1 MSVASDSPSVAPP
14 VSSSP
19 HAMRAGTPFDVPA
32 IDQLAI
38 NTIRTL
44 SMDAVQ
50 AADSGHPGTPMAL
63 APVAYAL
70 WQQTLR
76 FDPNDPRWPDRDRFV
91 LSNGHASMLL
101 YSLLHL
107 AGVAECDHA
116 GHTTGRLSVTLDD
129 IRAFRQLESKCPG
142 HPESHLTTGV
152 ETTTG
157 PLGQG
162 LANSVGMA
170 MAARWMAARFNRPG
184 YELFS
189 WRTWVICGDGCLMEG
204 ISSEAASLAGHLRLS
219 NLCWIYD
226 NNRITIEGKTDLAFS
241 EDVATRFFGYGW
253 NVVRVSDANDIGL
266 LAKAYRAAQG
276 EQGPDARPTLVIVDS
291 HIGWGAPKKQDT
303 ASAHGEPLGDE
314 EIRATKRFYG
324 WPEDAKFLV
333 PEGVRERFA
342 EQLGARGATLS
353 SAWHELFAR
362 YRTAYPQLA
371 AELES
376 IMHGTLPEGWDAEL
390 PSWKPD
396 PKGVATRVAG
406 GKILNAIAKRV
417 PWLIGGSA
425 DLAPST
431 KTLIDG
437 EASFARATPQ
447 GRNIHWGVR
456 EHAMCAAAN
465 GMALC
470 GLRPYTAGF
479 LIFSDYCRGAL
490 RLSALMGLPVLH
502 IFTHDSIGV
511 GEDGPT
517 HQPVE
522 HLMSLR
528 AMPQMNLFRPM
539 DANEAVECYRAAM
552 RLFHEPSAMILT
564 RQNLPVV
571 DRTAYAPAAGA
582 ARGAYVLAC
591 SGDPQVILMGSG
603 SEVSLC
609 LEAHERLKAEG
620 IRSRVVSM
628 PCFSLFAREDA
639 SYRNEVLPDSVRA
652 RVAVEQGA
660 TLGWERHV
668 GLDGEIVGMRTFGA
682 SAPFKDLQ
690 RHFGF
695 TADAVVAAARASIAK
710 ASGGAR

>member
-1 MSVASDSPSVAPP
+1 MSVATNSPSTVAAT
-14 VSSSP
+14 SSSLP
-19 HAMRAGTPFDVPA
+19 SSGIRSGTPNDVPA

-44 SMDAVQ
+44 AMDAIQ

-63 APVAYAL
+63 APVAYTL
-70 WQQTLR
+70 WQDALR
-76 FDPNDPRWPDRDRFV
+76 FDPSDPKWPDRDRFV

-101 YSLLHL
+101 YALLHL
-107 AGVAECDHA
+107 SGVAECDHHGA
-116 GHTTGRLSVTLDD
+116 PTGRLSVTLDD
-129 IRAFRQLESKCPG
+129 IRAFRQLNSRCPG

-170 MAARWMAARFNRPG
+170 MASRWMAARFNRPG

-189 WRTWVICGDGCLMEG
+189 WRTWTICGDGCLMEG
-204 ISSEAASLAGHLRLS
+204 ISNEAASIAGHLRLS

-253 NVVRVSDANDIGL
+253 NVLRVSDANDLGL
-266 LAKAYRAAQG
+266 VAKAYRASQS
-276 EQGPDARPTLVIVDS
+276 EQGPDARPTLIIVDS
-291 HIGWGAPKKQDT
+291 HIGWGSPKKQDT

-324 WPEDAKFLV
+324 WPEDAKFHV
-333 PEGVRERFA
+333 PDGVRDRFA
-342 EQLGARGATLS
+342 ERLGARGATQ
-353 SAWHELFAR
+353 SAAWRDLFAR
-362 YRTAYPQLA
+362 YRVAYPQLA
-371 AELES
+371 AELQS
-376 IMHGTLPEGWDAEL
+376 IIDGTLPEGWDSEL
-390 PSWKPD
+390 PTWKPD

-417 PWLIGGSA
+417 PWLMGGSA

-431 KTLIDG
+431 KTLLDG
-437 EASFARATPQ
+437 ETSMSRATPG
-447 GRNIHWGVR
+447 GRNVHWGIR

-465 GMALC
+465 GLALC
-470 GLRPYTAGF
+470 GLRPFTAGF

-490 RLSALMGLPVLH
+490 RLSALMGMPVMH

-539 DANEAVECYRAAM
+539 DANEATECYRAAM
-552 RLFHEPSAMILT
+552 RLTHEPSAMILT

-571 DRTAYAPAAGA
+571 DRSSFGDAAGA
-582 ARGAYVLAC
+582 AKGAYVLAC
-591 SGDPQVILMGSG
+591 SGDPQVILVGTG

-609 LEAHERLKAEG
+609 LEAHERLKSEG

-628 PCFSLFAREDA
+628 PCWSLFWKQDQA
-639 SYRNEVLPDSVRA
+639 YRDSVLLPGVRA
-652 RVAVEQGA
+652 RVAVEMGA
-660 TLGWERHV
+660 TLGWERFV
-668 GLDGEIVGMRTFGA
+668 GLDGAIVGMTTFGA
-682 SAPFKDLQ
+682 SAPLKDLLP
-690 RHFGF
+690 HFGF
-695 TADAVVAAARASIAK
+695 TIDAVMAAVRQQLAGAK
-710 ASGGAR
+710 A

>member
-1 MSVASDSPSVAPP
+1 VTAVPASPASLANPSTT
-14 VSSSP
+14 STS
-19 HAMRAGTPFDVPA
+19 MRSGTPFDVPA

-70 WQQTLR
+70 WQNVYR
-76 FDPNDPRWPDRDRFV
+76 FDPASPKWPDRDRFI

-107 AGVAECDHA
+107 SGTAECDHE
-116 GHTTGRLSVTLDD
+116 GTTGRLSVTLDD
-129 IRAFRQLESKCPG
+129 IKAFRQLNSKCPG

-162 LANSVGMA
+162 LANSVGTA
-170 MAARWMAARFNRPG
+170 MASRWLAARFNRPG
-184 YELFS
+184 YELFTF
-189 WRTWVICGDGCLMEG
+189 RTWVICGDGCLMEG
-204 ISSEAASLAGHLRLS
+204 ISNEAASLAGHLRLS

-241 EDVATRFFGYGW
+241 EDVATRFIGYGW

-266 LAKAYRAAQG
+266 LVKAFRSAQS
-276 EQGPDARPTLVIVDS
+276 EQGPDARPTMVIVDS

-314 EIRATKRFYG
+314 EIKSTKRFYG
-324 WPEDAKFLV
+324 WPEDAKFHV
-333 PEGVRERFA
+333 PDGVRERFS
-342 EQLGARGATLS
+342 ELLGSRGATQ
-353 SAWHELFAR
+353 SAAWNELFSR
-362 YRTAYPQLA
+362 YRVAYPQLA
-371 AELES
+371 SELES
-376 IMHGTLPEGWDAEL
+376 IVRGTLPSGWDSEL
-390 PSWKPD
+390 PTWKPD

-406 GKILNAIAKRV
+406 GKILNAIAKRI
-417 PWLIGGSA
+417 PWMMGGSA

-431 KTLIDG
+431 KTLLDG
-437 EASFARATPQ
+437 EASFSRCNPG
-447 GRNIHWGVR
+447 GRNVHWGVR

-479 LIFSDYCRGAL
+479 MIFSDYCRGAL
-490 RLSALMGLPVLH
+490 RLSAIMGLPVMH

-528 AMPQMNLFRPM
+528 AMPQMNVFRPM
-539 DANEAVECYRAAM
+539 DANEATECYRTALTM
-552 RLFHEPSAMILT
+552 THEPCAMVLT

-571 DRTAYAPAAGA
+571 DRTVFAPASEASK
-582 ARGAYVLAC
+582 GAYVLAC
-591 SGDPQVILMGSG
+591 DGDPQLILIGTG

-609 LEAHERLKAEG
+609 IEARERLQAEG
-620 IRSRVVSM
+620 VRSRVVSM
-628 PCFSLFAREDA
+628 PCWSLFNRQPKE
-639 SYRNEVLPDSVRA
+639 YRDSVLPPAVRA

-660 TLGWERHV
+660 TMGWERYV
-668 GLDGEIVGMRTFGA
+668 GLDGSIIGMTTFGA

-690 RHFGF
+690 QHFGF
-695 TADAVVAAARASIAK
+695 TVDAVLTAARTQL
-710 ASGGAR
+710 GGGCA